1 MWILL
6 EFYVIKMYNY
16 YILIFR
22 KGINPMAEVN
32 VRSLKEL
39 LEVIRKVQGYKQ
51 IPMKVLEAE
60 CNIYNGYIS
69 KMDKKQNLNDIFKIL
84 DFLGIQVILSVQDL
98 PQKELRELR
107 FVRTI
112 QTEEN
117 ENDELLDIVDQA
129 ILIVLVKLLKKKMSL
144 SEKERIYE
152 QLKSFL

>member
-1 MWILL
+1 
-6 EFYVIKMYNY
+6 
-16 YILIFR
+16 
-22 KGINPMAEVN
+22 MAEVN
-32 VRSLKEL
+32 VRNTQEFV
-39 LEVIRKVQGYKQ
+39 EVIRKVQDYKR
-51 IPMKVLEAE
+51 IPMKVLEIEAKV
-60 CNIYNGYIS
+60 YNGYIS
-69 KMDKKQNLNDIFKIL
+69 RMSKTQSLNDIFKIL
-84 DFLGIQVILSVQDL
+84 DFLGIQVILSAQDL

-117 ENDELLDIVDQA
+117 ENDEILDIVDQA